1 MENFPPKD
9 PPLVTAAGESL
20 SRLPDGV
27 TFRKAITH
35 FDARGSV
42 CELYDPR
49 WGWHADP
56 LVFVYMFTIRPHMV
70 KGWGL
75 HKLHQDRYFVIE
87 GEMEIVMYDVR
98 PESSTYKQVS
108 SVVLSG
114 YERRLMNIPTGIWHA
129 NHNIGNVDALV
140 VNFPTRPYQ
149 HDDPDKYRLPL
160 ETDRIPYKFQQ
171 AAGW

>member
-1 MENFPPKD
+1 MENLPQKD

-20 SRLPDGV
+20 SRLPEGV

-42 CELYDPR
+42 CEMYDPR

-56 LVFVYMFTIRPHMV
+56 LVFVYLFTLRPRMV

-75 HKLHQDRYFVIE
+75 HKLHEDRYFVVE
-87 GEMEIVMYDVR
+87 GEVEIIMYDVR
-98 PESSTYKQVS
+98 PESPTYQTIS
-108 SVVLSG
+108 AVVLSG
-114 YERRLMNIPTGIWHA
+114 YERRLMNIPAGIWHA
-129 NHNIGNVDALV
+129 NHNLGNTDALV
-140 VNFPTRPYQ
+140 INFPTRAYQ

-160 ETDRIPYKFQQ
+160 ETDQIPYKFEQ
-171 AAGW
+171 AHGW